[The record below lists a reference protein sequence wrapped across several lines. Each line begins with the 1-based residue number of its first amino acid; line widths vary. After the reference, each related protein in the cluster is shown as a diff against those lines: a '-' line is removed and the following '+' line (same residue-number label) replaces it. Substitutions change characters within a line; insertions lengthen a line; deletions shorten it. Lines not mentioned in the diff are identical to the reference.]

1 MRIRTAT
8 QDDLDA
14 ICRVEAICFP
24 ASEAGTRE
32 SFAARLKVF
41 PRHFLLLEDGGR
53 LIGFVNGT
61 HALSCAMFSAVKT
74 GDTVLSVT
82 GPAYDTL
89 QNTITGDYC
98 GSMKSYG
105 IGYKQVDL
113 KDGVPDLPAIREA
126 ARDKNVKLVFIQR
139 SRGYAVRKT
148 LSVEEI
154 GKVCEVVREVNPCA
168 AIMVDNCY
176 GEFTETIEP
185 TQVGADII
193 AGSLIK
199 NPGGG
204 LAPTGGYIA
213 GRRDLVE
220 NASYKLTAPGI
231 GGECGC
237 TMGQNR
243 LLFQG
248 LFMAPHI
255 TAQAL
260 KTAIFCAKVM
270 EKLGYEVS
278 PKAEEPRYDIIQT
291 IAFGKPEPLRRFC
304 EGIQSGAPVDS
315 FVTPEPW
322 AMPGYD
328 DPVIMAAGAFV
339 QGASIE
345 LSADAPMREPYVCY
359 MQGGLTYSSGKAGK
373 GFICALP
380 PRTQHSK
387 ICRARFVSDTK
398 RQRNFLSAAN
408 KMKKKRK
415 QKRGKKEKTEKRKGK
430 RKKPQNYETVCQR
443 RFPNTKKTPLI
454 RTIHQTH
461 FCKHKKSLL

>member
-1 MRIRTAT
+1 MRNSLPISEEIRALGQQAEREIMPYFARIEQISERNTEKVLA
-8 QDDLDA
+8 A
-14 ICRVEAICFP
+14 FAHNRVSDNLF
-24 ASEAGTRE
+24 AGTTGYGYDDHGRDTLDRIYADIFDTE
-32 SFAARLKVF
+32 AALVR
-41 PRHFLLLEDGGR
+41 
-53 LIGFVNGT
+53 IGFVNGT
-61 HALSCAMFSAVKT
+61 HALSCALFSAVKA

-113 KDGVPDLPAIREA
+113 MDGAPDLAAIRQA
-126 ARDKNVKLVFIQR
+126 AQDETVNLVFIQR

-148 LSVEEI
+148 LSCAEI
-154 GKVCEVVREVNPCA
+154 GEICQTVRAVNPHA

-176 GEFTETIEP
+176 GEFVEDIEP
-185 TQVGADII
+185 TQVGADLI

-213 GRRDLVE
+213 GRADLVE

-243 LLFQG
+243 LLYQG
-248 LFMAPHI
+248 LFLAPHT

-270 EKLGYEVS
+270 ELLGYEVS

-291 IAFGKPEPLRRFC
+291 IAFGAPDPLRRFC
-304 EGIQSGAPVDS
+304 EGIQAGAPVDS

-359 MQGGLTYSSGKAGK
+359 MQGGLTYASGKAG
-373 GFICALP
+373 ILLAAE
-380 PRTQHSK
+380 R
-387 ICRARFVSDTK
+387 I
-398 RQRNFLSAAN
+398 RNLS
-408 KMKKKRK
+408 R
-415 QKRGKKEKTEKRKGK
+415 
-430 RKKPQNYETVCQR
+430 
-443 RFPNTKKTPLI
+443 
-454 RTIHQTH
+454 
-461 FCKHKKSLL
+461 

>member
-1 MRIRTAT
+1 MNYEELYTLAAQVEERLQPVFRGFERTAEKNT
-8 QDDLDA
+8 KRVLDAFRTHRVSEPCFAGTTGYGYDDLGRETLEKVYADVFGA
-14 ICRVEAICFP
+14 EA
-24 ASEAGTRE
+24 ALVRTT
-32 SFAARLKVF
+32 
-41 PRHFLLLEDGGR
+41 
-53 LIGFVNGT
+53 FVNGT
-61 HALSCAMFSAVKT
+61 HAIACALYGALQP
-74 GDTVLSVT
+74 GDTILAVT
-82 GPAYDTL
+82 GAPYDTL
-89 QNTITGDYC
+89 HTAITGSGRGSLASLGIRYEQLELASDGGPDYAAITQRV
-98 GSMKSYG
+98 SE
-105 IGYKQVDL
+105 L
-113 KDGVPDLPAIREA
+113 RPAA
-126 ARDKNVKLVFIQR
+126 AFVQR
-139 SRGYAVRKT
+139 SRGYAPRRA
-148 LSVEEI
+148 LSVAEI
-154 GKVCEVVREVNPCA
+154 GEIVRAVKAGCPDTA
-168 AIMVDNCY
+168 VIVDNCY
-176 GEFTETIEP
+176 GEFTEECEP
-185 TQVGADII
+185 TALGADLI

-359 MQGGLTYSSGKAGK
+359 MQGGLTYSSGKAG
-373 GFICALP
+373 IL
-380 PRTQHSK
+380 
-387 ICRARFVSDTK
+387 
-398 RQRNFLSAAN
+398 LAAE
-408 KMKKKRK
+408 RI
-415 QKRGKKEKTEKRKGK
+415 KTEL
-430 RKKPQNYETVCQR
+430 Q
-443 RFPNTKKTPLI
+443 I
-454 RTIHQTH
+454 
-461 FCKHKKSLL
+461 